1 MNLAQRCIQQAKKRK
16 DIPLLYSVSR
26 KKTLGKNERKS
37 TAEEVPARNIQKQG
51 NMATPKQDSPNTR
64 FKIPYRSIFLAITNI
79 ALNISITIFVFCAIA
94 YIALTY
100 LSGGTSFAN
109 QRIESLLSAT
119 SPTTTQPSI
128 AVEPPTDA
136 APPKEELVVKK
147 DSEDHL
153 ASEKNNPREAPLISD
168 GPLPS
173 GPIPKIAGKY
183 TPPVELVVQQPV
195 KSKRAQEGLSEDDQ
209 PVSKVKLMVVEKKA
223 PAVTLANSPAIEV
236 NRFEVVALTSQSVV
250 IKTDQGMKQIQLG
263 QALPDGR
270 IIEAIDPARNSY
282 SSNGNTIQV
291 Q

>member
-1 MNLAQRCIQQAKKRK
+1 MQTYTFIRFGRLKMNLAQRCIQQAKKRK

-79 ALNISITIFVFCAIA
+79 ALNISITIFVSCATA

-168 GPLPS
+168 GLPS

-183 TPPVELVVQQPV
+183 TPPVESVMQQPV

-209 PVSKVKLMVVEKKA
+209 PVSKVKLLVVEKKA
-223 PAVTLANSPAIEV
+223 PAVTLSTPLAIEV
-236 NRFEVVALTSQSVV
+236 NKFEVVALTSQSVV
-250 IKTDQGMKQIQLG
+250 IKTD
-263 QALPDGR
+263 
-270 IIEAIDPARNSY
+270 EANTAWAGAARRKSH
-282 SSNGNTIQV
+282 
-291 Q
+291 